1 MTFAEAALL
10 GVVQGLTEFLPVSSS
25 AHLIL
30 ARAFFGE
37 SAGDPA
43 FYLAFDVA
51 CHVGTLAAVLLFFRS
66 DIAGLIRAVPFAAR
80 GPDDARARRLWLV
93 GVGTVPAVLAGVLFN
108 DAIQAMRTP
117 LVAAIALAVGAL
129 LLFAIERLGVQGHGE
144 ERLSLGGALAIE
156 IARTPAEME
165 RGLMYRERLDADRGM
180 LFLYEDDREVAFW
193 MKNTLIPLDLIFAD
207 ASGRIVAIAERAVP
221 LSTALIPSPGP
232 VRAVLEVN
240 GGTARRLHIQVGD
253 RLLHPALSR

>member
-1 MTFAEAALL
+1 MKNT
-10 GVVQGLTEFLPVSSS
+10 VS
-25 AHLIL
+25 
-30 ARAFFGE
+30 
-37 SAGDPA
+37 
-43 FYLAFDVA
+43 
-51 CHVGTLAAVLLFFRS
+51 
-66 DIAGLIRAVPFAAR
+66 
-80 GPDDARARRLWLV
+80 
-93 GVGTVPAVLAGVLFN
+93 VLFRASIIVMLTVMTWN
-108 DAIQAMRTP
+108 
-117 LVAAIALAVGAL
+117 LALATSDSRGDSTIVIATRDAQHV
-129 LLFAIERLGVQGHGE
+129 FT
-144 ERLSLGGALAIE
+144 IE

-180 LFLYEDDREVAFW
+180 LFLYDDDREVAFW

>member
-1 MTFAEAALL
+1 MKNT
-10 GVVQGLTEFLPVSSS
+10 VSV
-25 AHLIL
+25 LF
-30 ARAFFGE
+30 RAFIIVMLTVMT
-37 SAGDPA
+37 SN
-43 FYLAFDVA
+43 LA
-51 CHVGTLAAVLLFFRS
+51 LATSDSRS
-66 DIAGLIRAVPFAAR
+66 DSTIIIATRNAQHVF
-80 GPDDARARRLWLV
+80 
-93 GVGTVPAVLAGVLFN
+93 T
-108 DAIQAMRTP
+108 
-117 LVAAIALAVGAL
+117 
-129 LLFAIERLGVQGHGE
+129 
-144 ERLSLGGALAIE
+144 IE

-253 RLLHPALSR
+253 RLLHPALTR

>member
-1 MTFAEAALL
+1 MKNT
-10 GVVQGLTEFLPVSSS
+10 VSV
-25 AHLIL
+25 LF
-30 ARAFFGE
+30 RAFIIVMLTVMT
-37 SAGDPA
+37 SN
-43 FYLAFDVA
+43 LA
-51 CHVGTLAAVLLFFRS
+51 LATSDSRS
-66 DIAGLIRAVPFAAR
+66 DSTIIIATR
-80 GPDDARARRLWLV
+80 DAQHV
-93 GVGTVPAVLAGVLFN
+93 FT
-108 DAIQAMRTP
+108 
-117 LVAAIALAVGAL
+117 
-129 LLFAIERLGVQGHGE
+129 
-144 ERLSLGGALAIE
+144 IE

-253 RLLHPALSR
+253 RLLHPALTR